1 MATSNQARRAKSLL
15 RFSPYA
21 AAIAAAAAVVLGF
34 YAPPLPL
41 FLFVAAILG
50 ALLFALDWVGI
61 HLRKDMA
68 WISTVLIVLTHGICS
83 RSLMPRGTVTATDRA
98 LLAVQFFAVL
108 LLVFSVLYVVFRQQM
123 KRHLAEDAA

>member
-1 MATSNQARRAKSLL
+1 MTTSNQSRRAISLL
-15 RFSPYA
+15 RLSPYA

-41 FLFVAAILG
+41 FLLVAAILG

-68 WISTVLIVLTHGICS
+68 WFSAVLIVLTYVISS
-83 RSLMPRGTVTATDRA
+83 RSLMPRGAVTATERA
-98 LLAVQFFAVL
+98 LLVLQFFAIL
-108 LLVFSVLYVVFRQQM
+108 LLVFSLLYVVFR
-123 KRHLAEDAA
+123 